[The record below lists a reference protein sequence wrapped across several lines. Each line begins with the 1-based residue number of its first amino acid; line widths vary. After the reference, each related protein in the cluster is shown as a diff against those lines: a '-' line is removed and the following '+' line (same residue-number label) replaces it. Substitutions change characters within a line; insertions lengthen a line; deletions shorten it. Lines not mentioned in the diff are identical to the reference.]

1 MLLNI
6 YTKVHIFKVLYK
18 DYYSVFFNESIF
30 RGNLYE
36 YSGDVMNVKLKPCSC
51 DDLEF
56 RYVIHR
62 NRKVRI
68 WQSQIKKKHL

>member
-1 MLLNI
+1 MLLSI
-6 YTKVHIFKVLYK
+6 YTKVHIFKVLTRTITQ
-18 DYYSVFFNESIF
+18 VFFNESIF

-36 YSGDVMNVKLKPCSC
+36 YSGDVMNVQLNPRSC

-62 NRKVRI
+62 NGIVLI
-68 WQSQIKKKHL
+68 